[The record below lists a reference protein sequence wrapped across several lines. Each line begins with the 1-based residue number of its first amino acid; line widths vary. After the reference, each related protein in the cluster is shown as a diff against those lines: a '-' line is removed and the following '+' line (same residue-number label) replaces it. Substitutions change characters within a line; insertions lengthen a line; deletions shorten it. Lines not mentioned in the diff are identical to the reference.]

1 MTDFGKLFPT
11 RSCKCTLP
19 VWENQSN
26 SLCLQRQWLSWNN
39 YCMWWGKGSQQWLS
53 FALSALQNLLHPFTV
68 HLFLIF
74 SDLPVYTT
82 SHFPLFSLPTFM
94 NSLFIAGA
102 TEIFFFFLNIYSIC
116 LVGWCIYLKS
126 ELCSTMAKKYP
137 VSRFI
142 LLIGEVMRISLMCR
156 VTEHQGS
163 GSVFQFIAFAFL
175 YRETAPVVDFPLSL
189 AIISQK
195 PLLLL

>member
-1 MTDFGKLFPT
+1 MAFICIVCTAEPLTSLHCSFVSHLLRFACLYDFSFSSVFLTYLYEFFIHCRGHTD
-11 RSCKCTLP
+11 
-19 VWENQSN
+19 
-26 SLCLQRQWLSWNN
+26 
-39 YCMWWGKGSQQWLS
+39 
-53 FALSALQNLLHPFTV
+53 
-68 HLFLIF
+68 
-74 SDLPVYTT
+74 
-82 SHFPLFSLPTFM
+82 
-94 NSLFIAGA
+94 
-102 TEIFFFFLNIYSIC
+102 FFFFLNIYSIC